1 MAVGVTETGVPFMLP
16 GIQAK
21 VVPTI
26 LLLTDKE
33 DEVPVQI
40 VEGVAVGVITGF
52 GLTVTVT
59 VSLPVHPLA
68 VPVTV

>member
-1 MAVGVTETGVPFMLP
+1 MLP
-16 GIQAK
+16 GIQTK

-26 LLLTDKE
+26 LLMTDKE

-52 GLTVTVT
+52 RLTVTVI
-59 VSLPVHPLA
+59 VALPVHPLA